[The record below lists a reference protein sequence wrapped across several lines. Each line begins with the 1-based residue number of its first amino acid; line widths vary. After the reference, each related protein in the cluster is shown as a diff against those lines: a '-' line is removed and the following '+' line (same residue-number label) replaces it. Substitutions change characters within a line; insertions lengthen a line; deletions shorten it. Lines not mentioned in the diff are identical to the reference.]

1 MDREEKKEGKRMM
14 EKITVRDVVQD
25 VNNPPIDKSF
35 EELEEDVARRASDD
49 AEASSLLKES
59 VMCGFAW
66 RHFHDI
72 KSERLMKLKKEEK
85 KEKEKEEEEEKDKYT
100 NMKERKEVDFFVPKK
115 KRFNKCNNNNNN
127 EEKGTVGIIKNPKNC
142 NSNNK
147 DQKGTKGVKNKKL
160 KRTINCARKN
170 MIGLEQAPDI
180 PIKMRKYIEDVL
192 GGSDIKLFIMKQ
204 IFLADLEPHNNRI
217 SIPNNQVR
225 DHSVLTEEEK
235 EFIKINIDN
244 NEKKNKE
251 QNKPG
256 LTVTLVEPE
265 PTMEEHVQ
273 YLKTWNMN
281 STAYVLTHKW
291 NSVVKRH
298 EDVLKV
304 GTIVQLWSFRR
315 RQQQQ
320 QQQSNRVSVEI
331 KIPLLQTNLS
341 FALVIVDEKKG
352 DGASTSGC
360 GGGGDHNHH
369 MIKTTSSP
377 ESAVTDQG
385 AKD

>member
-1 MDREEKKEGKRMM
+1 MDREEKKERKRTM

-35 EELEEDVARRASDD
+35 EELEEDVARRARDD
-49 AEASSLLKES
+49 AEASSLLRES
-59 VMCGFAW
+59 VLYGFVW
-66 RHFHDI
+66 RRFHDI
-72 KSERLMKLKKEEK
+72 KSEKLMKLKKEEK
-85 KEKEKEEEEEKDKYT
+85 KEKENEEEEDKSMI
-100 NMKERKEVDFFVPKK
+100 MKKRKGVDFFVPKK
-115 KRFNKCNNNNNN
+115 KRFTKCNNNSN
-127 EEKGTVGIIKNPKNC
+127 EEKGAVEIIKNPKNC
-142 NSNNK
+142 NNNNK
-147 DQKGTKGVKNKKL
+147 DQKGTMGVKNKKL
-160 KRTINCARKN
+160 KKTINCARKN

-204 IFLADLEPHNNRI
+204 VFLADLEPHNNRI

-235 EFIKINIDN
+235 EFIKINIDD

-256 LTVTLVEPE
+256 LMVTLVEPE

-291 NSVVKRH
+291 NSVVERH
-298 EDVLKV
+298 GDVLKV
-304 GTIVQLWSFRR
+304 GKIVQLWSFRR

-320 QQQSNRVSVEI
+320 QQQSNRVLVKI
-331 KIPLLQTNLS
+331 KTPLLQTNLS

-360 GGGGDHNHH
+360 GGGGGDHNHH

>member
-1 MDREEKKEGKRMM
+1 M

-35 EELEEDVARRASDD
+35 EELEADVARRARGE
-49 AEASSLLKES
+49 AEASSLLKKS
-59 VMCGFAW
+59 IMCGFLSW
-66 RHFHDI
+66 SFHDI
-72 KSERLMKLKKEEK
+72 KSKNERLMKMKMKKEE
-85 KEKEKEEEEEKDKYT
+85 EDKSM
-100 NMKERKEVDFFVPKK
+100 NMKKRKEVDFFVPNK
-115 KRFNKCNNNNNN
+115 KRFTKCNNNNHK
-127 EEKGTVGIIKNPKNC
+127 EEKGTVELIKNPKNC
-142 NSNNK
+142 NNNNK
-147 DQKGTKGVKNKKL
+147 DQKGSKGVKNKKP
-160 KRTINCARKN
+160 KKTINCARKN
-170 MIGLEQAPDI
+170 VIGLEPEPVI

-204 IFLADLEPHNNRI
+204 IFFADLEPHNNRI

-225 DHSVLTEEEK
+225 DHTVLTEEEK
-235 EFIKINIDN
+235 EFIKINND
-244 NEKKNKE
+244 EDGKKNKE

-256 LTVTLVEPE
+256 LMVTLFEPARSDQ
-265 PTMEEHVQ
+265 PTMEEHVH

-291 NSVVKRH
+291 NSVVERH
-298 EDVLKV
+298 QDVLKV

-315 RQQQQ
+315 QQQQ
-320 QQQSNRVSVEI
+320 RPQQSNRVLV
-331 KIPLLQTNLS
+331 KMKTPLLQTNLS
-341 FALVIVDEKKG
+341 FALTIVDEKKG
-352 DGASTSGC
+352 DGASTSGS
-360 GGGGDHNHH
+360 GGGDHNQH